1 MKDKY
6 LLLAF
11 SCFILSF
18 TPVFGDGP
26 VPDYDLIAAQVF
38 WDKLYPFGGW
48 TLYCGYRF
56 EHDRKIKATEPVSIE
71 HIYPTSEIIKQLH
84 CGNRM
89 RCRDSGN
96 KKFARMEADMH
107 NMYPVWSALVTFR
120 NGSRFGHIDGE
131 HWRFEDC
138 DIEWQG
144 GILEP
149 RPLARGNVARAML
162 YMQEHYGLTLE
173 PETVKTMVQWNKE
186 DPTSNQEIERN
197 DQIEAIQGNRNP
209 FIDDPARAEKLLRST
224 DR

>member
-71 HIYPTSEIIKQLH
+71 HIYPTSEIIKQLRQGVAMQMQKRERKRH
-84 CGNRM
+84 KRV
-89 RCRDSGN
+89 
-96 KKFARMEADMH
+96 FAR
-107 NMYPVWSALVTFR
+107 T
-120 NGSRFGHIDGE
+120 
-131 HWRFEDC
+131 
-138 DIEWQG
+138 
-144 GILEP
+144 
-149 RPLARGNVARAML
+149 
-162 YMQEHYGLTLE
+162 
-173 PETVKTMVQWNKE
+173 TM
-186 DPTSNQEIERN
+186 
-197 DQIEAIQGNRNP
+197 G
-209 FIDDPARAEKLLRST
+209 
-224 DR
+224 